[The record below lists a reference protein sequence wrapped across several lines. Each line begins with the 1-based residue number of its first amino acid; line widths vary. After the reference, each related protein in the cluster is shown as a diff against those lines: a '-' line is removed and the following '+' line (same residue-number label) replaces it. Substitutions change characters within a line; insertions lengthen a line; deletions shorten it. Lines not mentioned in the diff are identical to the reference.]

1 MLMHASLLHR
11 AALASYALLSSL
23 VLSPAQTLSPTTPPS
38 DAISVTPGDWKTADG
53 VSVKLPA
60 ASIRIAPPETR
71 PQEKSGISP
80 SNYLPRFEA
89 FDMWPTDKGSPGP
102 LEIGPARSDQG
113 NTQILGGLY
122 RQLVPGSLKLITEDG
137 SKTFVEGKD
146 YKLHPLWPQITN
158 ISDRLGDPGE
168 EKLKATFTL
177 SLQRVDLIQLK
188 DGKLEVKQG
197 QSKIVCPVLPEPDAG
212 AIAIAGV
219 YVAPWQR
226 DGKYVISKEDIFPIR
241 PFVFDA
247 PVNPA
252 AVSKFTAKL
261 QSGEPAKIAFMGDS
275 VTLGAEAAAWTL
287 NLWTEKNLAYPS
299 RVVSGLRKQFPSA
312 KIEPI
317 QAVQGG
323 TTSKV
328 APQFFEEKLA
338 PQKPD
343 LLLMAF
349 GLNDANSTIG
359 GKPRVSV
366 EEYKEGL
373 RGVITKARAAGTEVM
388 LVTPMQPSP
397 FLKSGIADRIV
408 QYRDAMLA
416 LAKEENVACA
426 DVYSAWLRQAD
437 QGIAPFSQLHNWI
450 NHPGN
455 RGHGVYA
462 ATILRFFGGEKK
474 ETSSISPRPS
484 ALASP
489 ILSSALAVEAPAA
502 PTTQPN
508 AESPHWRIK
517 ERNLPPSAEIASK
530 AKHNANLYGLYSWA
544 YEYKARRTALKEVG
558 WKSIRI
564 GGPLDDAFVKILAED
579 GAEILYTFG
588 SARFDHSKDTGKED
602 EYITR
607 YVSEF
612 EQKLRRYGPGGSF
625 FKENP
630 DVPNKPIIHWEL
642 CNEPN
647 FQYLVPPDGR
657 PNKEMEAFR
666 EQLYAKLLIAAHAAV
681 KRVSPEIKLVGFST
695 GGVAAGDLRFIKNVL
710 ANDPKVATSF
720 DILATHPYVDPSPP
734 EGFSIQ
740 NWGDYSISS
749 NLATIRKTLVPYQL
763 ADVPVWYS
771 EMGWEISKQDGG
783 RFDAG
788 KRHGTVSLPL
798 QAAYITRNY
807 ALAMRL
813 GVERVHLMFIH
824 DSDKYNGGLFQNN
837 GTWRPAA
844 HAVKNMISLL
854 PAPKFTAALIEGE
867 DDNYAYQ
874 FSPSPSQDAKPVIM
888 AWNLKG
894 PATARIPFE
903 GSQAEIIDM
912 LGGKTTATAQ
922 DGFLTLPIGPLP
934 VYVR

>member
-1 MLMHASLLHR
+1 MKLSLRRR
-11 AALASYALLSSL
+11 AVLAGCLLLTSL
-23 VLSPAQTLSPTTPPS
+23 PSFSQTLSPTNPPS
-38 DAISVTPGDWKTADG
+38 DSLSVTAGDWKTADG
-53 VSVKLPA
+53 TVIKLPA
-60 ASIRIAPPETR
+60 ASLKIAPPETKS
-71 PQEKSGISP
+71 QEKSGVSP
-80 SNYLPRFEA
+80 SNYLPRFDA

-102 LEIGPARSDQG
+102 FEIGPARSDQG

-122 RQLVPGSLKLITEDG
+122 RQLVPGSLKLTTEDG
-137 SKTFVEGKD
+137 SKSFKEGED
-146 YKLHPLWPQITN
+146 YKLHPLWPQICN
-158 ISDRLGDPGE
+158 LSSRLGKPGE
-168 EKLKATFTL
+168 GKLKATFTIA
-177 SLQRVDLIQLK
+177 LQRIDLIQLK
-188 DGKLEVKQG
+188 DGKLNVKPG
-197 QSKIVCPVLPEPDAG
+197 ISKIVCPALPEADAG
-212 AIAIAGV
+212 AIAIAGI
-219 YVAPWQR
+219 YVAPWQQ
-226 DGKYVISKEDIFPIR
+226 DGKYVVTKEDIFPIR
-241 PFVFDA
+241 TFSFDG
-247 PVNPA
+247 PINPA
-252 AVSKFTAKL
+252 AIAKFTAKL
-261 QSGEPAKIAFMGDS
+261 RSGDPAKIAFMGDS

-349 GLNDANSTIG
+349 GLNDANSIIG
-359 GKPRVSV
+359 GSPRVSV
-366 EEYKEGL
+366 AEYKEGL
-373 RGVITKARAAGTEVM
+373 RGVIVKARAAGTEVM

-397 FLKSGIADRIV
+397 FLKSGIASRIV

-426 DVYSAWLRQAD
+426 DVYAAWLRQAD
-437 QGIAPFSQLHNWI
+437 QGTPPFSQLHNWI

-455 RGHGVYA
+455 NGHGVYA

-474 ETSSISPRPS
+474 ETSSIRSLPS
-484 ALASP
+484 GLATS
-489 ILSSALAVEAPAA
+489 ILSSAIAVEAPAA
-502 PTTQPN
+502 LPAQPN

-517 ERNLPPSAEIASK
+517 ERNLPPAAEIASK
-530 AKHNANLYGLYSWA
+530 AKHNPNLYGLYSWA
-544 YEYKARRTALKEVG
+544 YEYKARRSALKDVG

-564 GGPLDDAFVKILAED
+564 GGPIDDAFMKILAED

-588 SARFDHSKDTGKED
+588 SARFDHAKDSGKED
-602 EYITR
+602 QYISR

-612 EQKLRRYGPGGSF
+612 EQKLLRYGPGGSF
-625 FKENP
+625 FRENP
-630 DVPNKPIIHWEL
+630 DVPKKPIIHWEL

-666 EQLYAKLLIAAHAAV
+666 EQLYAKLLIAAHAAAR
-681 KRVSPEIKLVGFST
+681 RVSPEIKLVGFST

-710 ANDPKVATSF
+710 ASDPKVATSF

-740 NWGDYSISS
+740 SWGDYSISS
-749 NLATIRKTLVPYQL
+749 GLATIRKTLAPYQL
-763 ADVPVWYS
+763 ADTPVWYS

-837 GTWRPAA
+837 GTWRPSA

-867 DDNYAYQ
+867 NDNYAYQ
-874 FSPSPSQDAKPVIM
+874 FSPSPSQDAKPIIM
-888 AWNLKG
+888 VWNIKG
-894 PATARIPFE
+894 LATARIPFQ

-912 LGGKTTATAQ
+912 LGGKSTASPK